1 MFGVL
6 RNKLSQA
13 IEWRVVRE
21 VDREREVI
29 KSLEKAI
36 TQTSMAHGERIAV
49 LEELVQKLIQ
59 DSHAVKHQ
67 A

>member
-1 MFGVL
+1 MFSTL
-6 RNKLSQA
+6 RNKLGQA

-36 TQTSMAHGERIAV
+36 NETAITHGERIAV
-49 LEELVQKLIQ
+49 LEELVQKLIH
-59 DSHAVKHQ
+59 DGKAGKH
-67 A
+67 

>member
-6 RNKLSQA
+6 RSKLTKA

-29 KSLEKAI
+29 KSLERAI
-36 TQTSMAHGERIAV
+36 IETSMAHGERIAI
-49 LEELVQKLIQ
+49 LEELVQKLIH
-59 DSHAVKHQ
+59 DGKADKC
-67 A
+67 

>member
-1 MFGVL
+1 MFSAL
-6 RNKLSQA
+6 RNKFGQA

-36 TQTSMAHGERIAV
+36 TETAIAHGERIAV
-49 LEELVQKLIQ
+49 LEEMVQKLMIERK
-59 DSHAVKHQ
+59 SS
-67 A
+67 

>member
-1 MFGVL
+1 MFGFL
-6 RNKLSQA
+6 RNKLGQA

-36 TQTSMAHGERIAV
+36 TETSMAHSERIAV
-49 LEELVQKLIQ
+49 LEELAQKLIQ
-59 DSHAVKHQ
+59 DSQ
-67 A
+67 ADKRQD

>member
-1 MFGVL
+1 MFRTL
-6 RNKLSQA
+6 RNKLGQA

-36 TQTSMAHGERIAV
+36 NETAIAHGDRIAV
-49 LEELVQKLIQ
+49 LEELVQKLINNGRTE
-59 DSHAVKHQ
+59 KH
-67 A
+67 

>member
-1 MFGVL
+1 MFSTL
-6 RNKLSQA
+6 RHKLGQA

-36 TQTSMAHGERIAV
+36 NETAITHGERIAV
-49 LEELVQKLIQ
+49 LEELVQKLLRNSQADKNQ
-59 DSHAVKHQ
+59 D
-67 A
+67 